1 METKEKKQTK
11 KTETP
16 KRELKDRHYFLLG
29 NKEPL
34 TFTIPS
40 RHTRKYPLVWFDEE
54 KGYEREL
61 RYATNQKSVFV
72 DEQ

>member
-1 METKEKKQTK
+1 METKENKQTK

-16 KRELKDRHYFLLG
+16 KWEIKDRNYYLIG

-34 TFTIPS
+34 TYTIPS
-40 RHTRKYPLVWFDEE
+40 RHTERYPLVWFDEE

-61 RYATNQKSVFV
+61 RYATNQRA
-72 DEQ
+72 